1 MVETKGGCIN
11 PDCYRKIVWRA
22 GRPPSFCTDK
32 CRKSVAR
39 AIEAMR
45 DQLVTLMAEES
56 TLKTARQRLTWES
69 QRTLI
74 GWKLQR
80 YAGALLS
87 TEEAANLALAS
98 S

>member
-1 MVETKGGCIN
+1 
-11 PDCYRKIVWRA
+11 
-22 GRPPSFCTDK
+22 
-32 CRKSVAR
+32 
-39 AIEAMR
+39 MR